1 MNEIAF
7 DGEHHIQSITN
18 ELENMPS
25 AVQFEEDT
33 NSILSAHVT
42 ELEMET
48 KAEIDTAAPFESVKQ
63 VVNMFG
69 GKADWKS
76 QRILTMERR
85 QCVAAELQKTEEELT
100 ELKRLLI
107 VIEYEKSQVTQEMNK
122 IMCPIKDRP

>member
-1 MNEIAF
+1 MST
-7 DGEHHIQSITN
+7 QSVTN

-33 NSILSAHVT
+33 NSILSARVT
-42 ELEMET
+42 ELAVET

-69 GKADWKS
+69 GKADWKA
-76 QRILTMERR
+76 QRILTMERC

-107 VIEYEKSQVTQEMNK
+107 VIEYEKSQVTQEMNRT
-122 IMCPIKDRP
+122 MCLVKDRP